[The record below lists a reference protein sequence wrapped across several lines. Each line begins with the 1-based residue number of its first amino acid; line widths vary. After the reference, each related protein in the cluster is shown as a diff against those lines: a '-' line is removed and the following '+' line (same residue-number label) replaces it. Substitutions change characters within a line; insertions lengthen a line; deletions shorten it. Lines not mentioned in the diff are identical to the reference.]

1 MEMLKYLYIG
11 CLIGLLL
18 GMIFKVPKL
27 LGLGLPI
34 LYSLIVM
41 WIPGW
46 STAHPFLV
54 NGIFYGL
61 IAFALL
67 PWLIGMIESIH
78 DHRIRKRIERQRIAR
93 IIEQLKQKQGIA

>member
-1 MEMLKYLYIG
+1 MDMLKYLYIG
-11 CLIGLLL
+11 CLIGFLL
-18 GMIFKVPKL
+18 GMILKVPKL
-27 LGLGLPI
+27 LGLALPI

-46 STAHPFLV
+46 STTHPLLA

-61 IAFALL
+61 IGIALL
-67 PWLIGMIESIH
+67 PWLIEIMEEIH
-78 DHRIRKRIERQRIAR
+78 DRRIRKRIERQRIAR

>member
-1 MEMLKYLYIG
+1 MKVLKFLYIG
-11 CLIGLLL
+11 CLIGFSL
-18 GMIFKVPKL
+18 GMILKVSKL

-46 STAHPFLV
+46 STTHPQLA

-61 IAFALL
+61 LGIALL
-67 PWLIGMIESIH
+67 PWLIGIIEEIH
-78 DHRIRKRIERQRIAR
+78 DHRIRKRIERQRTAR

>member
-1 MEMLKYLYIG
+1 MEMLKYLFIG
-11 CLIGLLL
+11 CVVGFLL
-18 GMIFKVPKL
+18 GMILKVPKL

-46 STAHPFLV
+46 STEHSQLA

-61 IAFALL
+61 IAIAFL
-67 PWLIGMIESIH
+67 PWLIEILEHIH
-78 DHRIRKRIERQRIAR
+78 DHRIRKRIEQQRIAR

>member
-1 MEMLKYLYIG
+1 MDMLKYLYIG
-11 CLIGLLL
+11 CLIGFLL
-18 GMIFKVPKL
+18 GMVLKVPKL

-46 STAHPFLV
+46 STAHSDLA

-61 IAFALL
+61 IVIALL
-67 PWLIGMIESIH
+67 PWLIGIIEEIH

>member
-1 MEMLKYLYIG
+1 MDMLKYLYIG
-11 CLIGLLL
+11 CLIGFLL
-18 GMIFKVPKL
+18 GMILKIPKL

-46 STAHPFLV
+46 STAHSLLA

-61 IAFALL
+61 IAIALL
-67 PWLIGMIESIH
+67 PWLIGIMEGIH
-78 DHRIRKRIERQRIAR
+78 DHRIRKRIEQRRIAG
-93 IIEQLKQKQGIA
+93 IIEQLMQKQGIA

>member
-1 MEMLKYLYIG
+1 MKVLKFLYIG
-11 CLIGLLL
+11 CLIGLLFGL
-18 GMIFKVPKL
+18 ILKVPKL

-46 STAHPFLV
+46 STAHPFLA

-61 IAFALL
+61 IAIALL
-67 PWLIGMIESIH
+67 PWLIGIIEGIH
-78 DHRIRKRIERQRIAR
+78 DHRIRKRIEQQRIAR